1 MLRFASPCRKS
12 CAHCPAGA
20 RAQAQRQLRRAL
32 PGAHDRRQP
41 MSISNLIIYFII
53 FIITLII
60 TLIIIIIIIIISL
73 IVK

>member
-1 MLRFASPCRKS
+1 MLGFASPFQKS
-12 CAHCPAGA
+12 CAHCPVGA

-60 TLIIIIIIIIISL
+60 IIIISL

>member
-1 MLRFASPCRKS
+1 MLRFDSPCQKS

-32 PGAHDRRQP
+32 SGAHDRRQP
-41 MSISNLIIYFII
+41 MSISNLII
-53 FIITLII
+53 FIITL
-60 TLIIIIIIIIISL
+60 IIIIIIISL

>member
-1 MLRFASPCRKS
+1 MLGFASPCRKS

-32 PGAHDRRQP
+32 SGARDRCQP

-53 FIITLII
+53 TL
-60 TLIIIIIIIIISL
+60 IIIIIISL